1 MMASSQKA
9 VNSSMKANE
18 LLNQAAFSAQ
28 EVPSQSHGRGAG
40 CVRVRYRVWS

>member
-9 VNSSMKANE
+9 VSSSMKANE

-28 EVPSQSHGRGAG
+28 EVPSQSQRRVQGVG
-40 CVRVRYRVWS
+40 CRV